1 MILRYTLH
9 RMHLHINFLPRPQLI
24 QHDVPIGRGRNQTRR
39 LEDGCLLAC
48 GFPFEVRREDF
59 VVCVEFEGVGGVF
72 WGGRVALAD
81 DVEFEDDGVA
91 VGRLVVDC
99 ENGKWTSDG

>member
-1 MILRYTLH
+1 M
-9 RMHLHINFLPRPQLI
+9 
-24 QHDVPIGRGRNQTRR
+24 
-39 LEDGCLLAC
+39 
-48 GFPFEVRREDF
+48 
-59 VVCVEFEGVGGVF
+59 VCVEFEGVGGVF

-91 VGRLVVDC
+91 VGRLVVDY